1 MGGYLMGGGPGEGVV
16 AAAAAVERSLK
27 WTGEKS

>member
-1 MGGYLMGGGPGEGVV
+1 MGGYLTGEGPEKGVV
-16 AAAAAVERSLK
+16 AAATVERSLK